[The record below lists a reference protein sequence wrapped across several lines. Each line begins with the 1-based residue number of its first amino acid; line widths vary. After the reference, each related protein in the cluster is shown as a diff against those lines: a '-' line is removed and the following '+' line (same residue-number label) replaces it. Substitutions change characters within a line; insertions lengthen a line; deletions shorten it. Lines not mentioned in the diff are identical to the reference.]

1 MSFRA
6 GGHSAVTDQ
15 FKRAAMSIP
24 LNIAEG
30 AGIKGSNSYITAL
43 SSKLLVTVL
52 GVLSPR
58 NFSSALL

>member
-24 LNIAEG
+24 LNASEG
-30 AGIKGSNSYITAL
+30 AVMIGITQVNNNWL
-43 SSKLLVTVL
+43 S
-52 GVLSPR
+52 GVNRVQPFKP
-58 NFSSALL
+58 NI